1 MATFRTYLL
10 LLLLS
15 TFGWAQEVSQELP
28 YSWSES
34 LKQELPII
42 SLPAIDLEAIQ
53 LEDQINDLD
62 KSLPYRYGVTRP
74 VNIDVSEAGSWEELP
89 NGDRIWRLGIYSPEA
104 QNLSVN
110 FNDFY
115 LPEGSRLHFYNV
127 EQTDISKAYSSED
140 NPTNNT
146 LGAWFIF
153 GDTVIIEYYEPAS
166 VRGSEKLIIGSV
178 IHGYRMDFMG
188 SESVTGKGFN
198 DSGACNYDVNC
209 SVGADFDG
217 IKDEI
222 KKAVA
227 VLNLGNGYL
236 CSAALINNVQED
248 KTPYL
253 LTAKHCL
260 DVSDPDLWSVRFNWM
275 SPSPVCGTEEEST
288 NIQSNFTLSGAQM
301 RVQNELTDVALVEM
315 YTNIPDSWD
324 VSFAGWDR
332 SDTDPL
338 FEVGIH
344 HPNGDIMKICR
355 DNSGAVKKT
364 TEGVEL
370 WLIGGVSSGTGNG
383 WEIGTTESGSSGSPL
398 FNQNGRIIGQL
409 FGGNAF
415 CDGTSSNGDYDVY
428 GRFAPAWEA
437 GATSEEQLSF
447 WLDPNNTGITQMGTL
462 QNILNVDEVE
472 APGQLEIYPNPAT
485 ELINVMNTRYPQ
497 LEYTLFD
504 VLGQA
509 ITSGP
514 LSNTQNTISVATLAQ
529 GVYFL
534 HLLDGESGDNI
545 TKKILVQAR

>member
-140 NPTNNT
+140 NRTNNT

>member
-1 MATFRTYLL
+1 MATFRMYLL

-28 YSWSES
+28 YSWTQS
-34 LKQELPII
+34 LKQKLPII

-74 VNIDVSEAGSWEELP
+74 VNIDVSEAGSWEELS

-110 FNDFY
+110 FNDFF

-127 EQTDISKAYSSED
+127 EQTDVSKAYSSED
-140 NPTNNT
+140 NRTNNT

-166 VRGSEKLIIGSV
+166 VRGSEKLVIGSV

-188 SESVTGKGFN
+188 SESVSGKGFN

-301 RVQNELTDVALVEM
+301 RVQNGLTDVALVEM

-428 GRFAPAWEA
+428 GRFAPAWDT

-447 WLDPNNTGITQMGTL
+447 WLDPNNTGITQMSTL
-462 QNILNVDEVE
+462 QNILNVDEIE

-509 ITSGP
+509 ITSGH